1 MILGQISKIK
11 NIKAEHAII
20 GLVSIFLLFVIMWA
34 YFASLEQISRAP
46 GKVIPAGR
54 IQVLQSNDGGVI
66 SEILIE
72 EGEAVTAEQVLVRL
86 EQIRIRA
93 SVEEARAKV
102 ASLQSSM
109 ARINAE
115 LFDRPLEFP
124 EEVLDFPDFVANQT
138 MLYDKRRQALRDQ
151 VLALENMLGLMV
163 QELEMNL
170 PLLETGDVSTADIL
184 RLRRS
189 VSDLESQIV
198 NANNKYLQDLQT
210 EYTRTEEDLVA
221 ARELL
226 AQRNDALTDTEI
238 KAPVDGVV
246 RNIIL
251 TTLGGV
257 LRPGDE
263 VLSIVPTGNTLIV
276 EAEVAPVDIAYV
288 KVGQRASVKFDA
300 YDPSIFGSADG
311 EVIYVGP
318 DTLTEQ
324 RAGAQVTYYRVRI
337 SIDISTMKPNQ
348 SQRSIELQPGMTASV
363 EIITGDNTVLRY
375 LTKPITKTFSE
386 AMGER

>member
-72 EGEAVTAEQVLVRL
+72 EGEAVTAGQVLVRL

-124 EEVLDFPDFVANQT
+124 EEVLDYPDFVANQT

-198 NANNKYLQDLQT
+198 NANNRYLQDLQT

-311 EVIYVGP
+311 EVIYVSP

-348 SQRSIELQPGMTASV
+348 SQRSIELQPGMTANV